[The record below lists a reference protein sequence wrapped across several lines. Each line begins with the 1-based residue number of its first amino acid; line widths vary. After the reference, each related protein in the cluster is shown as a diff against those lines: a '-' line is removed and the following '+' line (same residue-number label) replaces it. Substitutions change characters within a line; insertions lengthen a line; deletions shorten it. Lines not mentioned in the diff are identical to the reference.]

1 MKLFTFLLCSL
12 LSLSAF
18 AKDQMPQDSI
28 GIKKVG
34 DAWFIMHKTEKGQ
47 GLFGIAR
54 RYNSSVDAITKAN
67 PEVKNGLS
75 IGQIVLVPTNYQEP
89 KKETAPATPKAEEKK
104 AEAKKEEKKAETP
117 TSSGNGKQVTHT
129 VKPGETLYAISRN
142 YNVSVEDIKKLN
154 KLSSNELTVG
164 QELIIKAGKVEHT
177 ENYGGSEEKTSET
190 KPTASK
196 PETPANGISYEY
208 NKSTGEVKESGFAV
222 ISSAETMDQKRSF
235 ALHPTAPVG
244 TIIMVTNTQNNKSV
258 FIRVVGNNKSSDPQV
273 VLMLSNASADRL
285 GIGANDRVAV
295 RLNYAR

>member
-1 MKLFTFLLCSL
+1 MKLLTFLLCSL

-18 AKDQMPQDSI
+18 AAEHMPQDSV

-34 DAWFIMHKTEKGQ
+34 DAWFILHKTEKGQ

-75 IGQIVLVPTNYQEP
+75 IGQIVLVPTNY
-89 KKETAPATPKAEEKK
+89 KEAAPAAPKAEEKK
-104 AEAKKEEKKAETP
+104 PEAKKEEKKAETP
-117 TSSGNGKQVTHT
+117 ASTNSDKQIKHT
-129 VKPGETLYAISRN
+129 VKSGETLYAISRQ
-142 YNVSVEDIKKLN
+142 YNVSVDEIKKLN

-177 ENYGGSEEKTSET
+177 ENYGGEEKKAENKSNTA
-190 KPTASK
+190 KPDA
-196 PETPANGISYEY
+196 TPAAGNSYEY

-222 ISSAETMDQKRSF
+222 VSSVETMDQKRSF

-258 FIRVVGNNKSSDPQV
+258 FIRVIGNTKSSDPQV
-273 VLMLSNASADRL
+273 VLMLSNASAERL
-285 GIGANDRVAV
+285 GIGANDRVSV